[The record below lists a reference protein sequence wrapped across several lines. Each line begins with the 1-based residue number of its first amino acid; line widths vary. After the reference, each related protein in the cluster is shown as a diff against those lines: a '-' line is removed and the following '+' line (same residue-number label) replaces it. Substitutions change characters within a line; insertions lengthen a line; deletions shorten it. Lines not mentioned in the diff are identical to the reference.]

1 MSKPVRNEL
10 TNAVITSMATQRK
23 LSEDVIIAT
32 PEVMEILAVVLEDDK
47 ADISV
52 AYEIGKLVLA
62 MYDDYENSRRI
73 ANQEYT
79 QELRTYWNIK
89 LQKFAK

>member
-1 MSKPVRNEL
+1 MSKTEL
-10 TNAVITSMATQRK
+10 TNAIVASMATQRK
-23 LSEDVIIAT
+23 VSEEVITAT
-32 PEVMEILAVVLEDDK
+32 PEVMEILDAVLEDNKDK
-47 ADISV
+47 AEISV

-79 QELRTYWNIK
+79 QELRTYWNSK
-89 LQKFAK
+89 LEKFAK

>member
-1 MSKPVRNEL
+1 MNKPVRNEI
-10 TNAVITSMATQRK
+10 TNAVIASMATQRK
-23 LSEDVIIAT
+23 VSEDVIIAT
-32 PEVMEILAVVLEDDK
+32 PEIMEMLAVVLEDDK
-47 ADISV
+47 ADVRV

-79 QELRTYWNIK
+79 NELKNYWNAK
-89 LQKFAK
+89 LEKLAN